1 MHTCFQLGVKP
12 WLPNDDSMVI
22 FFFFFFFLLSR
33 CAVTPPWSSSEQ
45 GSRVM
50 SITVGGIWRACT
62 TLWWS
67 RHETSCRYRLVGA
80 LSLSPQLYSLTLHI
94 WLIGHHRLSY
104 KSQTPTLPP
113 LCQSSNDRLA
123 HSSFFGI
130 QVQNH
135 SVRVFGRW
143 SYFSLLLL
151 NLKPR
156 GDWLGLKMK

>member
-22 FFFFFFFLLSR
+22 FFFFFLLSR

-67 RHETSCRYRLVGA
+67 RHEMSCRYRLVGA

-94 WLIGHHRLSY
+94 WPIGHHPLSY
-104 KSQTPTLPP
+104 KSQTPTLSPS
-113 LCQSSNDRLA
+113 LSVIQWQAGTFIFFWYSSA
-123 HSSFFGI
+123 ESFGK
-130 QVQNH
+130 
-135 SVRVFGRW
+135 SV
-143 SYFSLLLL
+143 LLIA
-151 NLKPR
+151 
-156 GDWLGLKMK
+156 LGQP

>member
-80 LSLSPQLYSLTLHI
+80 LSLSTTLLAHTAYLANRTPPSLLQKPDPYS
-94 WLIGHHRLSY
+94 S
-104 KSQTPTLPP
+104 PT
-113 LCQSSNDRLA
+113 QSSNDRLA

-135 SVRVFGRW
+135 SVSVW
-143 SYFSLLLL
+143 KVIVLLIA
-151 NLKPR
+151 
-156 GDWLGLKMK
+156 LGQP

>member
-1 MHTCFQLGVKP
+1 
-12 WLPNDDSMVI
+12 MVGAHV
-22 FFFFFFFLLSR
+22 FSLEWSHGYPMTTVWWYSFFLMLSR

-50 SITVGGIWRACT
+50 SITVGGIWKACT

-94 WLIGHHRLSY
+94 WPIGHHPLSY

-123 HSSFFGI
+123 HSSFGI
-130 QVQNH
+130 QVQDH

-143 SYFSLLLL
+143 SYVSLLLL

>member
-1 MHTCFQLGVKP
+1 MHTFSA
-12 WLPNDDSMVI
+12 WSEAMVTQWWQYGDI
-22 FFFFFFFLLSR
+22 LFFFFFLLSR

-80 LSLSPQLYSLTLHI
+80 LSLSTTL
-94 WLIGHHRLSY
+94 
-104 KSQTPTLPP
+104 
-113 LCQSSNDRLA
+113 LA
-123 HSSFFGI
+123 HTAYLANRTPPSLLQKPDPYSSPSLSVI
-130 QVQNH
+130 QWQAGAFIFWYSSAGSY